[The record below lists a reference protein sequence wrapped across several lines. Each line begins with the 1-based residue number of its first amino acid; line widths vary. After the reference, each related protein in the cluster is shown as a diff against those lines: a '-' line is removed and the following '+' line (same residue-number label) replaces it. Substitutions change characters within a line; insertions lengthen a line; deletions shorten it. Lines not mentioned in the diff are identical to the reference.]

1 MKEWD
6 SEAFKQGVLDKLHKA
21 GAAGLTK
28 GKFGIAKSE
37 PKQAAFK
44 ELEKEGAV
52 VNLGS
57 AARSLYVLKEFDRP
71 LEMACDRV
79 ETLAASRTGTLF
91 SRSKMIKMC
100 EKSCPTRIKK
110 ELGRAVDWLAG
121 EQKLLKFKYGRTF
134 LFVHA
139 SAVAGKVTPEKP
151 KEPKEAVERGQ
162 EQEEPDRGTVLQAYR
177 KVCRQ
182 IGFSDV
188 EIYRLQQELGA
199 DMEALKAFIRGEARQ
214 GRAVLSLGDWSLS
227 SEAVR
232 SGAIESR
239 GRQYLLV
246 RFKNGG

>member
-1 MKEWD
+1 MKKWD
-6 SEAFKQGVLDKLHKA
+6 SEAFKEDVLEKLRKA
-21 GAAGLTK
+21 GSAGLTR
-28 GKFGIAKSE
+28 GKFGIARSE

-44 ELEKEGAV
+44 ELEREGAI
-52 VNLGS
+52 VNMGS
-57 AARSLYVLKEFDRP
+57 TARPLYVLKEFDRP

-79 ETLAASRTGTLF
+79 ETLAASRDKTLF
-91 SRSKMIKMC
+91 SRSGLITAC
-100 EKSCPTRIKK
+100 EKGCPTRIKK

-139 SAVAGKVTPEKP
+139 SFVAVQVTPEKP
-151 KEPKEAVERGQ
+151 KEVVEQGQ
-162 EQEEPDRGTVLQAYR
+162 EREELDRGRVLQAYQ
-177 KVCRQ
+177 KVSRQ